1 MTENEKKYAEAFIKK
16 KEQCNG
22 KLTLL
27 DWDDMTALRKE
38 LGLTI
43 GQCDRVTKVVES
55 IGLIEMHP
63 MRQRGD
69 IVLSNLSK
77 KENNPYAALLDEID
91 KYITYADELIKDTIS
106 LQRKSDEII
115 QQVNETASIVAN
127 LAVDNY
133 KKGNKREA
141 TILGGACAIVGL
153 ATWVYGKYEE
163 AKLNERQEKQLAEL
177 LVKKQAL
184 ARQKLPDI
192 QQQYQRFHNGIL
204 AKTTKIFFSELQK
217 DVNIADDTALQL
229 QMFKSLFLIMI
240 KSQYLDKTL
249 EYIEGEMQ
257 AWLRGLQSS
266 EDLFPLVAETVDDVI
281 YSWYDDNIIS
291 RTEISDILN
300 GAQKAKLASLFI
312 LSEPYLLRRHIGVKI
327 TNNAGFECD
336 TLFASDHY
344 DEPIIRSAYNSISY
358 LYHDNNDYKIVK
370 NKWTKYVTNSEYVT
384 MCKNAI
390 NAAFVNAPLKGVVPR
405 KRKIKSLILI
415 SVLCVIIYCFNP
427 LYGIVCAIL
436 SYSGYKSDCKKIA
449 EKLYPTQLQEFI
461 NDACKKVMN
470 ELDKFETNKL

>member
-1 MTENEKKYAEAFIKK
+1 
-16 KEQCNG
+16 
-22 KLTLL
+22 
-27 DWDDMTALRKE
+27 
-38 LGLTI
+38 
-43 GQCDRVTKVVES
+43 
-55 IGLIEMHP
+55 
-63 MRQRGD
+63 
-69 IVLSNLSK
+69 
-77 KENNPYAALLDEID
+77 
-91 KYITYADELIKDTIS
+91 
-106 LQRKSDEII
+106 
-115 QQVNETASIVAN
+115 
-127 LAVDNY
+127 
-133 KKGNKREA
+133 
-141 TILGGACAIVGL
+141 
-153 ATWVYGKYEE
+153 
-163 AKLNERQEKQLAEL
+163 
-177 LVKKQAL
+177 
-184 ARQKLPDI
+184 
-192 QQQYQRFHNGIL
+192 
-204 AKTTKIFFSELQK
+204 
-217 DVNIADDTALQL
+217 
-229 QMFKSLFLIMI
+229 MI

-390 NAAFVNAPLKGVVPR
+390 NTAFVNAPLKGVVPR

-415 SVLCVIIYCFNP
+415 SVLCVIVFCFNP
-427 LYGIVCAIL
+427 LYGTICAIS
-436 SYSGYKSDCKKIA
+436 SYFGYKSDCKKIA

>member
-1 MTENEKKYAEAFIKK
+1 MTENEKKYAEAYIKK
-16 KEQCNG
+16 KEQYNG
-22 KLTLL
+22 KLIL

-38 LGLTI
+38 LGLTS
-43 GQCDRVTKVVES
+43 GQCNRVTKIIDS
-55 IGLIEMHP
+55 IGLAEMHP

-77 KENNPYAALLDEID
+77 KGDNAYVALLDEIE
-91 KYITYADELIKDTIS
+91 KYNTYAEELVKDTIC
-106 LQRKSDEII
+106 LQQKSDEII
-115 QQVNETASIVAN
+115 QQVNETASIIAN

-163 AKLNERQEKQLAEL
+163 AKLNEQQEKQLAEL
-177 LVKKQAL
+177 LVKKQAI

-192 QQQYQRFHNGIL
+192 QQQCQRFHDGIL

-217 DVNIADDTALQL
+217 DVNIADDTALKL

-240 KSQYLDKTL
+240 KSQYLEKTL

-358 LYHDNNDYKIVK
+358 LYNDNNNYKIVK

-384 MCKNAI
+384 MCENAI
-390 NAAFVNAPLKGVVPR
+390 NDAFENAPLEGVVPR
-405 KRKIKSLILI
+405 KRKIISWILI
-415 SVLCVIIYCFNP
+415 PVLCVIVFSFNP
-427 LYGIVCAIL
+427 LFGIVCAIA
-436 SYSGYKSDCKKIA
+436 SYFGYKRDCKKIA

-461 NDACKKVMN
+461 SDACRKVMN
-470 ELDKFETNKL
+470 ELDNFETNNL